1 MKWNEVEDDVVD
13 RCIGDDSFVK
23 SCGRKT
29 ENDETELASGWRLQ
43 KVPDKRRTI
52 VRGSVVNRADKLKLS
67 LLLHKELSQK
77 IGFKNR

>member
-1 MKWNEVEDDVVD
+1 MHRDD
-13 RCIGDDSFVK
+13 RIVK
-23 SCGRKT
+23 SYGRKT

-52 VRGSVVNRADKLKLS
+52 ARGSVVNRTDKLKLS